1 MPAWRAP
8 GTSVSPSA
16 SSVAACAA
24 VNVRNGTPC
33 ARAAPGVSNT
43 STPPTVKAS
52 APIAAPFTK
61 ARRSMSCMVS
71 SLVPVQAPLLWTRS
85 GARGPPKR
93 GRRKRPPSFFELL
106 QNSTPISDLNQA
118 VRAHVGRD
126 HARGDAGGGPVK
138 SARFSS
144 FHFSAE
150 QPLGVAV
157 GDASGLLLGKLREPA
172 AIGLH
177 DGVVAEPT
185 LVDPGV
191 GAEQEAVGMP
201 GEELAPFA
209 RELAI
214 ARGDAAAVGELAHQ
228 RGIALEQF
236 AHPRRRRRKTGMGP
250 DDPGLGIVPE

>member
-8 GTSVSPSA
+8 GTSVSPRA

-24 VNVRNGTPC
+24 VNVRSGTPC

-52 APIAAPFTK
+52 APIAAPLTK

-71 SLVPVQAPLLWTRS
+71 SLAPVQAPLLLARS

-118 VRAHVGRD
+118 VRTHGGRD
-126 HARGDAGGGPVK
+126 RGRGGGRT
-138 SARFSS
+138 SQINWIACSLNLA
-144 FHFSAE
+144 AE

-157 GDASGLLLGKLREPA
+157 GDALGLLLGKLREPA

-177 DGVVAEPT
+177 DGVVAEPA

-191 GAEQEAVGMP
+191 GAEQKAVGMTRK
-201 GEELAPFA
+201 EVAPFGC
-209 RELAI
+209 ELAI
-214 ARGDAAAVGELAHQ
+214 TRGDAAAVGE
-228 RGIALEQF
+228 
-236 AHPRRRRRKTGMGP
+236 
-250 DDPGLGIVPE
+250 